1 MSRLTEPLG
10 PHDHVLGRPAAPAQI
25 VEYGDYECPFCARA
39 HHEMA
44 TVLRSAGNVVRYAFR
59 HFPLAQIH
67 PHALLAAQA
76 AEAAGAQGRFWMMH
90 SMLFENPDSLAP
102 SDLMVYAETLG
113 LDVRRFAREL
123 RNGAHLP
130 KVESDFR
137 TGVRSGVNGT
147 PTFFID
153 GVRHDRGW
161 HADSITAAVREA
173 TERAAAVL
181 SPPYPSPL
189 HR

>member
-10 PHDHVLGRPAAPAQI
+10 PQDHVLGRQAAPAQI

-39 HHEMA
+39 HHEMVE
-44 TVLRSAGNVVRYAFR
+44 VLRRAGKDTCYTFR
-59 HFPLAQIH
+59 HFPLVQRSS
-67 PHALLAAQA
+67 HALLAAQA
-76 AEAAGAQGRFWMMH
+76 AEAAGAQGRFWKMH
-90 SMLFENPDSLAP
+90 AMLFENQDALEP

-123 RNGAHLP
+123 QNGAHLP

-137 TGVRSGVNGT
+137 TGVRSGVNAA
-147 PTFFID
+147 PTFFVD

-161 HADSITAAVREA
+161 HADSLIAAVEEA
-173 TERAAAVL
+173 AERAAAVL
-181 SPPYPSPL
+181 SPPSPSWL